1 MAIKLKPDQA
11 AAKEAAER
19 LAIEAL
25 GFLAQDGERLGRFLS
40 LTGLGPGDLRQAA
53 ATPGFLT
60 GVLDHVLE
68 DESLLLAF
76 AANAGIEP
84 GHVMRAR
91 SVLAP
96 VWERDI
102 P

>member
-1 MAIKLKPDQA
+1 MLQKPDKT
-11 AAKEAAER
+11 AAKDAAER

-25 GFLAQDGERLGRFLS
+25 GFLAQDGERLGRFLT
-40 LTGLGPGDLRQAA
+40 LTGLGPADLRQAA
-53 ATPGFLT
+53 SSATFLV

-68 DESLLLAF
+68 DEPLLLSF
-76 AANAGIEP
+76 AANVGIEP

-96 VWERDI
+96 IWERDI